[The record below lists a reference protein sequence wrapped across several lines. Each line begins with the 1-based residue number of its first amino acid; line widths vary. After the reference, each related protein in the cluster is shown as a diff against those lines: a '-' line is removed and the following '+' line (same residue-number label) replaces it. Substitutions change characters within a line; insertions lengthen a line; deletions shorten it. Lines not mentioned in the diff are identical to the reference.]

1 VAAVSTAT
9 LVVGVLIAR
18 VSLDNMSL
26 AIVPLFKR
34 FGSVIITVYTLAPL
48 ALSPKLL
55 QFELCVLE
63 SFNRWLLHTIGR
75 VLSR

>member
-1 VAAVSTAT
+1 MAAVSTAT

-34 FGSVIITVYTLAPL
+34 FESVIITVYTLAPL

-63 SFNRWLLHTIGR
+63 LFNRWLLHTIGR

>member
-1 VAAVSTAT
+1 MAAVSTVT

-26 AIVPLFKR
+26 TIVPLFKR
-34 FGSVIITVYTLAPL
+34 FESVIITVYTLAPL

-63 SFNRWLLHTIGR
+63 LFNRWLLHTIGR

>member
-1 VAAVSTAT
+1 MAAVSTAA
-9 LVVGVLIAR
+9 LAAGVLITR
-18 VSLDNMSL
+18 VSLDNTSL
-26 AIVPLFKR
+26 DIVPLFKR
-34 FGSVIITVYTLAPL
+34 FESIIVTVYTLAPL

-63 SFNRWLLHTIGR
+63 LFNRWLLHTIGR